1 MVEEKKVKP
10 VKIKQTP
17 EDLRYL
23 SFDFALQVQVPVQL
37 IFLLDA

>member
-17 EDLRYL
+17 EELEAEMKRYL
-23 SFDFALQVQVPVQL
+23 SFDFAL
-37 IFLLDA
+37 